1 MLNLQTDHSRNLQY
15 LNTNTPKVVRWKL
28 AIQEFDFVLEHIKGL
43 ENVVADTLSRL
54 CLSEGD
60 EIAEIEYGSN
70 VLSAIRMETD
80 ESIPS
85 PCRCLQ
91 ESSVTECGTC
101 IATVAALHDVVI
113 PDDKYE
119 LIEMF
124 HNKQVGHFGVE
135 LTLKKLRNQGLE
147 WTNIRKFVRQC
158 TLCQK
163 LSAVVLAIK
172 TKPFT
177 TASLEPQEKLN
188 ID

>member
-1 MLNLQTDHSRNLQY
+1 
-15 LNTNTPKVVRWKL
+15 
-28 AIQEFDFVLEHIKGL
+28 
-43 ENVVADTLSRL
+43 
-54 CLSEGD
+54 
-60 EIAEIEYGSN
+60 
-70 VLSAIRMETD
+70 MET
-80 ESIPS
+80 EESSIPS
-85 PCRCLQ
+85 PCRCLR